1 MSPEERT
8 RVVTLIALFR
18 SATRLM
24 VDELIARLHAAGYTE
39 ITAAQHLVFEN
50 IDPDGTRLTT
60 LGQRAGIS
68 RQSVTELVTALQRSG
83 YLELRTD
90 PSDRRARLVCLTRQG
105 KAQVRRAIA
114 EIEAI
119 EADWQESFTRAGL
132 DTDARDLIRKAIDE
146 HAAMNRTAT
155 RSDRRRLTT

>member
-1 MSPEERT
+1 MSTEERT
-8 RVVTLIALFR
+8 RFITLIALFR
-18 SATRLM
+18 MATQLM

-60 LGQRAGIS
+60 LAQRAGIT
-68 RQSVTELVTALQRSG
+68 RQSVTELVSVLERNG
-83 YLELRTD
+83 YLELRPD

-114 EIEAI
+114 EIAAI
-119 EADWQESFTRAGL
+119 EAEWQESFARAGL
-132 DTDARDLIRKAIDE
+132 DTDARELLRDAINE
-146 HAAMNRTAT
+146 HAAMHQRAA
-155 RSDRRRLTT
+155 RR

>member
-1 MSPEERT
+1 MPTEERT
-8 RVVTLIALFR
+8 RVITLIALFR
-18 SATRLM
+18 SATQLM

-68 RQSVTELVTALQRSG
+68 RQSVTELVTALQRNG

-90 PSDRRARLVCLTRQG
+90 PSDRRARLVCLTRQ
-105 KAQVRRAIA
+105 
-114 EIEAI
+114 
-119 EADWQESFTRAGL
+119 
-132 DTDARDLIRKAIDE
+132 
-146 HAAMNRTAT
+146 
-155 RSDRRRLTT
+155 